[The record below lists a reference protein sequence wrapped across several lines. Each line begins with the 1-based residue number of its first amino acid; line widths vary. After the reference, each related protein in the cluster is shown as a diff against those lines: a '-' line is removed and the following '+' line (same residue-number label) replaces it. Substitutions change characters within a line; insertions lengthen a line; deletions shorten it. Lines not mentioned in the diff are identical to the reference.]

1 MCGFVS
7 VFLCAF
13 LDNLGIF
20 VTIITNRGLDRES
33 GNFTKGKKMKKTLFV
48 LFGLVVLA
56 GCSSYDYYKGDVRY
70 VQDGEDCIFTSTEA
84 GYRYSSDIRELNA
97 DKEIVYRNTMCRD
110 LYLNDVAGQVQRTER
125 QVLTTVAP
133 KTVKSDCGCC
143 QKKTTKKYV
152 FVK

>member
-1 MCGFVS
+1 
-7 VFLCAF
+7 
-13 LDNLGIF
+13 
-20 VTIITNRGLDRES
+20 
-33 GNFTKGKKMKKTLFV
+33 MKKTLFV

-133 KTVKSDCGCC
+133 KVVKSDCGCC
-143 QKKTTKKYV
+143 KKKTKSGYSTDVETLEKLREHHPIIDKILPT
-152 FVK
+152 VKIISLWYAYFKSCFSLKSR

>member
-1 MCGFVS
+1 
-7 VFLCAF
+7 
-13 LDNLGIF
+13 
-20 VTIITNRGLDRES
+20 
-33 GNFTKGKKMKKTLFV
+33 MKKTLFV

-70 VQDGEDCIFTSTEA
+70 VQDGEDCIFKSTEA
-84 GYRYSSDIRELNA
+84 GRRYSSDISELDT

-133 KTVKSDCGCC
+133 KAVVKSDCGCC

>member
-1 MCGFVS
+1 MLF
-7 VFLCAF
+7 FLCAV
-13 LDNLGIF
+13 LDNSRIF
-20 VTIITNRGLDRES
+20 ATINMNRGLDREN
-33 GNFTKGKKMKKTLFV
+33 GNFTKGKKMKKNLFV

-70 VQDGEDCIFTSTEA
+70 VQDGEDCIFMSTEA
-84 GYRYSSDIRELNA
+84 GRRYSSDIRELDT

-110 LYLNDVAGQVQRTER
+110 LYLNDVAGQAQRTER

-133 KTVKSDCGCC
+133 QTVKSDCGCC
-143 QKKTTKKYV
+143 KKKTTKKYV

>member
-1 MCGFVS
+1 
-7 VFLCAF
+7 
-13 LDNLGIF
+13 
-20 VTIITNRGLDRES
+20 
-33 GNFTKGKKMKKTLFV
+33 MKKTLFV

-70 VQDGEDCIFTSTEA
+70 VQDGEDCIFMSTEA
-84 GYRYSSDIRELNA
+84 GRRYSSDIRELNA

-110 LYLNDVAGQVQRTER
+110 LYLNDVAGQIQRTER

-133 KTVKSDCGCC
+133 KAAVKSDCGCC

>member
-1 MCGFVS
+1 
-7 VFLCAF
+7 
-13 LDNLGIF
+13 
-20 VTIITNRGLDRES
+20 
-33 GNFTKGKKMKKTLFV
+33 MKKTLFV

-133 KTVKSDCGCC
+133 RLLNQIVVAVKKRQ
-143 QKKTTKKYV
+143 QKSM
-152 FVK
+152 FL

>member
-1 MCGFVS
+1 
-7 VFLCAF
+7 
-13 LDNLGIF
+13 
-20 VTIITNRGLDRES
+20 
-33 GNFTKGKKMKKTLFV
+33 MKKTLFV

-70 VQDGEDCIFTSTEA
+70 VQDGEDCIFTATEA

-110 LYLNDVAGQVQRTER
+110 LYLNDVAGQMSRTER

-143 QKKTTKKYV
+143 KKKTAKKYV

>member
-1 MCGFVS
+1 
-7 VFLCAF
+7 
-13 LDNLGIF
+13 
-20 VTIITNRGLDRES
+20 
-33 GNFTKGKKMKKTLFV
+33 MKKTLFV

-84 GYRYSSDIRELNA
+84 GYRYSSDVRELNT

-110 LYLNDVAGQVQRTER
+110 LYLNDVAGQIQRTER
-125 QVLTTVAP
+125 QVLTAVAP
-133 KTVKSDCGCC
+133 KATVKSDCGCC
-143 QKKTTKKYV
+143 QNKTTKKYV

>member
-1 MCGFVS
+1 
-7 VFLCAF
+7 
-13 LDNLGIF
+13 
-20 VTIITNRGLDRES
+20 
-33 GNFTKGKKMKKTLFV
+33 MKKTLFV

-84 GYRYSSDIRELNA
+84 GRRYSSDISELDT

-110 LYLNDVAGQVQRTER
+110 LYVRDNAGVASTTAR
-125 QVLTTVAP
+125 QVLVPTTVVAE
-133 KTVKSDCGCC
+133 KITCNKCNKCAN
-143 QKKTTKKYV
+143 KKRYV